1 MGRTIAI
8 ASASIPDLSQP
19 TSAQAQKI
27 FADHHCAT
35 SKVDE
40 LEQSLSDFIS
50 PQKLVPT
57 ARAEPLQGVFQF
69 HGTQELGVFDVRFGQ
84 KLSIVLPSQEIDDRL
99 NNFAF
104 VMALSGSAQL
114 LYGQDEFA
122 ISGTQGII
130 FSSGPTRALQFS
142 EDCDARALLV
152 DRKRLSEYCAK
163 LLGRDL
169 DERLDIEIRFPL
181 DTGIGP
187 GWLRT
192 MQYIAAELGNPESLV
207 RHIPAVRQQLEHL
220 VFTSL
225 LFGHRHNYSEALL
238 QPQSAVAP
246 FYVKR
251 AEAYMEAHFFEPLSL
266 ADIAAHAGVS
276 ARSLQAGFHNFRN
289 MTPMAFLRSIR
300 LQKARLSLAAADP
313 AASTVTEIALACG
326 FSHMGEFSVAYRRT
340 FGETPRETLLRS
352 A

>member
-1 MGRTIAI
+1 MGRSI
-8 ASASIPDLSQP
+8 ASANIPDPSQP
-19 TSAQAQKI
+19 VSAQAQKI
-27 FADHHCAT
+27 FADYHCET
-35 SKVDE
+35 SEVDE
-40 LEQSLSDFIS
+40 LEHSLSNFIS
-50 PQKLVPT
+50 PQTLIPAT
-57 ARAEPLQGVFQF
+57 RAGPFHGIFQF
-69 HGTQELGVFDVRFGQ
+69 HGTQELGIFDVRFGQ
-84 KLSIVLPSQEIDDRL
+84 KLSIVLPPQEVDERL
-99 NNFAF
+99 NNIAF
-104 VMALSGSAQL
+104 VMAHSGSAQL
-114 LYGQDEFA
+114 VYGRETFA
-122 ISGTQGII
+122 ITGAHGIF
-130 FSSGPTRALQFS
+130 FSSGPKRALEFS
-142 EDCDARALLV
+142 EDCDARALVV
-152 DRKRLSEYCAK
+152 DRKRLTEYCAK

-169 DERLDIEIRFPL
+169 DERLDLEIGFPL

-192 MQYIAAELGNPESLV
+192 MQYIEAELSNPDSLV
-207 RHIPAVRQQLEHL
+207 RHIPAIRQQLEHL

-266 ADIAAHAGVS
+266 ADISAHAGVS
-276 ARSLQAGFHNFRN
+276 ARSLQAGFQNYRN

-313 AASTVTEIALACG
+313 TASTVTEIALACG
-326 FSHMGEFSVAYRRT
+326 FSHMGEFSVAYRRA
-340 FGETPRETLLRS
+340 FNETPRETLLRR